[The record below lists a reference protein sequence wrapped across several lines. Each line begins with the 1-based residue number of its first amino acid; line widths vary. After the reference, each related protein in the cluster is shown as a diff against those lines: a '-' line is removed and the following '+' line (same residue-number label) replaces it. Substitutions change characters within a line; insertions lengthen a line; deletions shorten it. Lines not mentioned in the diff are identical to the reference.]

1 MGSEIGGEKMKRLLC
16 AFFVSAVTL
25 VFASP
30 GWGQAQITTATVQ
43 GDVLDEKGGSVPGAT
58 VEAKNLDTNF
68 VRTETTDADGHF
80 IILNLAPGR
89 YTVTFSKQGFASV
102 LQQNVNLTV
111 GQVLTIPV
119 KMKISSVAQQIVVSD
134 VPVIEVTKT
143 ESSSTLN
150 EIAVANTPVLGRKFE
165 DLLTLTPGVA
175 ITQGPDGDEINFNGQ
190 RGIFNN
196 VSLDGGDYNNGFFGE
211 QEGGQRAAIDI
222 TLEAVKEFQVIASG
236 ANAEY
241 GRTGGGVV
249 NVITKSG
256 TNDLHGSVF
265 EYFRTEALAAATS
278 DGKPLQNFRRN
289 QFGGGVGGPLVKDKL
304 FFFAAGEGIREN
316 LTRPNLSTAIGP
328 ACSITNPVVAPG
340 LTAVDDAIAASPECQ
355 RAALVLFFKNA
366 SLPPATSTNEGLPV
380 NHLVRNGSVFGRMD
394 YNLNAKN
401 QIFGSYNFDWSK
413 NTNQTFDVPTYG
425 ASANGIEGP
434 SKIQAVN
441 TNWFTTISS
450 TMLNEAHFTYAR
462 ENRPRGA
469 SIPSSVPDTAIGT
482 AFPFNSFRFGQPFF
496 LEPTIDEIFYRTDIR
511 DNFSLIR
518 GKHTFK
524 VGGEWIHSRNS
535 QIFRGFFTGRYIFS
549 DVTGFLHYA
558 SPATL
563 GNGFGPT
570 TQECQST
577 TNGKLTF
584 IDATQTCPAGTTSNG
599 DPLLLYLQHGPTKA
613 GETLDQSG
621 QSSIA
626 NEDFSL
632 FIQDTWKVTRNLTLN
647 YGLRWDAQHFPSPVT
662 PPANTAYGF
671 YLTNPLWPSDGTI
684 HNQNK
689 MFQPRVGFAWDIRG
703 NGKSALRASAG
714 IFNARQNMLTQV
726 GAITTNGVQQQ
737 EIAGG
742 LFAGGFLY
750 PTYPKTVT
758 PTPLPPGQFPQ
769 FAGVTVFSKDYANP
783 RIYTYNVGYEQE
795 IYSGWAGYIDL
806 TVSKGVH
813 LTRFVNPNV
822 CCSSANLALTPN
834 SDVNGGSGPS
844 YCLNPPSCSQGPTTS
859 PFTAPNHILLT
870 VTDTASSAKSLYRGA
885 TIGVRKSFSHRFQMD
900 ANYVWSEDLDDDSNE
915 RDPFTFRY
923 LDFYNLKR
931 EYSYSDRDEK
941 HKFNFMTHAEL
952 PAKFDVDVRMQ
963 AHTAQPT
970 SAIPNTTPSGPLC
983 SPTNAAHRVLPDP
996 AAPGGVIDCGR
1007 NFVRK
1012 DNGYFAFN
1020 FGVQRPI
1027 SLGERVRIIPKVE
1040 MFNTFNNKNNVS
1052 SSSAP
1057 VLFNFDGFLR
1067 EGVGDPRQAQLSVR
1081 FEF

>member
-1 MGSEIGGEKMKRLLC
+1 MRRLLC
-16 AFFVSAVTL
+16 AFFVLGLALCFT
-25 VFASP
+25 AS
-30 GWGQAQITTATVQ
+30 GWGQSQITAGTVQ
-43 GDVLDEKGGSVPGAT
+43 GDVVDEKGGSVAGAT

-68 VRTETTDADGHF
+68 VQTDTTNTDGHF
-80 IILNLAPGR
+80 AFLSLAPGR
-89 YTVTFSKQGFASV
+89 YTLTISKAGFATIV
-102 LQQNVNLTV
+102 QENVNLTV
-111 GQVLTIPV
+111 GQTITLPV
-119 KMKISSVAQQIVVSD
+119 TMKVSSVAQQIIVTD
-134 VPVIEVTKT
+134 VPVIETTKT

-211 QEGGQRAAIDI
+211 QAGGQRAAIDI

-256 TNDLHGSVF
+256 TNELHGSVF
-265 EYFRTEALAAATS
+265 EYFRTEALTAATS

-289 QFGGGVGGPLVKDKL
+289 QFGGSVGGPLIKEKL

-316 LTRPNLSTAIGP
+316 LTRPNLSSPLGAT
-328 ACSITNPVVAPG
+328 CSVATPVVG
-340 LTAVDDAIAASPECQ
+340 TNDALIQASPECQ
-355 RAALVLFFKNA
+355 RVALINFFKTA
-366 SLPPATSTNEGLPV
+366 TLTPATSTNEAAPID
-380 NHLVRNGSVFGRMD
+380 HLVRNGAVFGRVD
-394 YNLNAKN
+394 YNLNSKN

-425 ASANGIEGP
+425 TSANGIEGP
-434 SKIQAVN
+434 SKIQAIN
-441 TNWFTTISS
+441 TNWFSTLSN

-462 ENRPRGA
+462 ENRPRAA

-496 LEPTIDEIFYRTDIR
+496 LEPTVDELFYRTDIR

-524 VGGEWIHSRNS
+524 FGGEWLHSRNS

-549 DVTGFLHYA
+549 DVDGFLHYA
-558 SPATL
+558 SPASM
-563 GNGFGPT
+563 GRGFGPGT
-570 TQECQST
+570 IVCADGTYGDRTGGCPSGAAAT
-577 TNGKLTF
+577 SFSPMLLF
-584 IDATQTCPAGTTSNG
+584 I
-599 DPLLLYLQHGPTKA
+599 QHGPTKA

-632 FIQDTWKVTRNLTLN
+632 FIQDTWKLTRNLTLN
-647 YGLRWDAQHFPSPVT
+647 YGLRWDAQHFPDPVT

-671 YLTNPLWPSDGTI
+671 YLNNPLWPSDGTI

-703 NGKSALRASAG
+703 NGKSALRASGG

-737 EIAGG
+737 EID
-742 LFAGGFLY
+742 GGFVAGNFLF
-750 PTYPKTVT
+750 PTYPQTVT
-758 PTPLPPGQFPQ
+758 PAPLPAGQFPQ
-769 FAGVTVFSKDYANP
+769 FAGVTVFSRNYSNP

-822 CCSSANLALTPN
+822 CCSSANLVLTPN
-834 SDVNGGSGPS
+834 SDVNGGSGPQ
-844 YCLNPPSCSQGPTTS
+844 YTGTS

-870 VTDTASSAKSLYRGA
+870 VTDTDSSAKSLYRGA

-923 LDFYNLKR
+923 LDFYNLKK
-931 EYSYSDRDEK
+931 EYAFSDRDEK
-941 HKFNFMTHAEL
+941 HKFNFITYAEL
-952 PAKFDVDVRMQ
+952 PGKFTVDVRMQ

-996 AAPGGVIDCGR
+996 GAPGGVIDCGR

-1020 FGVQRPI
+1020 FGIQRPI
-1027 SLGERVRIIPKVE
+1027 SLGERMRIIPKLE
-1040 MFNTFNNKNNVS
+1040 MFNAFNNKNNVS
-1052 SSSAP
+1052 SSASP

>member
-1 MGSEIGGEKMKRLLC
+1 
-16 AFFVSAVTL
+16 V
-25 VFASP
+25 
-30 GWGQAQITTATVQ
+30 
-43 GDVLDEKGGSVPGAT
+43 
-58 VEAKNLDTNF
+58 
-68 VRTETTDADGHF
+68 
-80 IILNLAPGR
+80 
-89 YTVTFSKQGFASV
+89 
-102 LQQNVNLTV
+102 
-111 GQVLTIPV
+111 
-119 KMKISSVAQQIVVSD
+119 
-134 VPVIEVTKT
+134 
-143 ESSSTLN
+143 
-150 EIAVANTPVLGRKFE
+150 
-165 DLLTLTPGVA
+165 
-175 ITQGPDGDEINFNGQ
+175 QGPDGDEININGQ

-196 VSLDGGDYNNGFFGE
+196 ISLDGGDYNNGFFGE
-211 QEGGQRAAIDI
+211 QMGGQRAAIDI
-222 TLEAVKEFQVIASG
+222 TLEAVKEFQVTASG
-236 ANAEY
+236 ANAEF
-241 GRTGGGVV
+241 GRSAGGVI
-249 NVITKSG
+249 NVVTKSG
-256 TNDLHGSVF
+256 TNTVHGALF
-265 EYFRTEALAAATS
+265 EYFRTEGLTAATS
-278 DGKPLQNFRRN
+278 DGKPLKDFLRN
-289 QFGGGVGGPLVKDKL
+289 QFGGAVGGPLLKDKL
-304 FFFAAGEGIREN
+304 FFFGAAEGIREN
-316 LTRPNLSTAIGP
+316 LTRPNLSAADGTPCGTPNIAFDGTP
-328 ACSITNPVVAPG
+328 ST
-340 LTAVDDAIAASPECQ
+340 DAQIAASPDCQ
-355 RAALVLFFKNA
+355 RIALVNFFKTA
-366 SLPPATSTNEGLPV
+366 ALPPASNTDEGAPV
-380 NHLVRNGSVFGRMD
+380 NHLVRNASSFGRVD

-425 ASANGIEGP
+425 ATANGIEGP
-434 SKIQAVN
+434 SKIQAIN
-441 TNWFTTISS
+441 TNWFSTLSN

-462 ENRPRGA
+462 ENRPRSA
-469 SIPSSVPDTAIGT
+469 TNVSSVPDTAMGT
-482 AFPFNSFRFGQPFF
+482 AAPFNSFRFGQPFF
-496 LEPTIDEIFYRTDIR
+496 LEPTIDEVFWRTDVR
-511 DNFSLIR
+511 DNFSSIH

-524 VGGEWIHSRNS
+524 FGGEWVHSRNS

-558 SPATL
+558 TNPATPTP
-563 GNGFGPT
+563 GFGPN

-577 TNGKLTF
+577 TNGALTY
-584 IDATQTCPAGTTSNG
+584 IDASQTCPAGTVSNG

-632 FIQDTWKVTRNLTLN
+632 FVQDTWKVTRNLTLN

-662 PPANTAYGF
+662 PPADTAYGF

-750 PTYPKTVT
+750 PTYPQTVT

-769 FAGVTVFSKDYANP
+769 FIGVTVFSRDYANP
-783 RIYTYNVGYEQE
+783 RIYSYNAGYEQE

-822 CCSSANLALTPN
+822 CCSSADLLLSPN

-844 YCLNPPSCSQGPTTS
+844 YSGTPPFQ
-859 PFTAPNHILLT
+859 APNHILLT

-885 TIGVRKSFSHRFQMD
+885 TIGVRKRFSNRFQLD

-923 LDFYNLKR
+923 LDFYNLKK
-931 EYSYSDRDEK
+931 EYAYSDRDEK
-941 HKFNFMTHAEL
+941 HKFNFATHAEL
-952 PAKFDVDVRMQ
+952 PAKFILDVRMQ
-963 AHTAQPT
+963 AHTAQPAT
-970 SAIPNTTPSGPLC
+970 SIPNTTPSGPLC
-983 SPTNAAHRVLPDP
+983 SPTNAAHRVLLNPST
-996 AAPGGVIDCGR
+996 GSLVDCGR
-1007 NFVRK
+1007 NFVRR

-1027 SLGERVRIIPKVE
+1027 SLGERMRIIPKLE
-1040 MFNTFNNKNNVS
+1040 MFNAFNNKNNVS
-1052 SSSAP
+1052 SSAAP

>member
-1 MGSEIGGEKMKRLLC
+1 MKKLLC
-16 AFFVSAVTL
+16 AFFVLTL
-25 VFASP
+25 ALGFASSA
-30 GWGQAQITTATVQ
+30 WGQAQITTATVQ
-43 GDVLDEKGGSVPGAT
+43 GDVLDEKGGTVAGAT

-68 VRTETTDADGHF
+68 VRTESTDTDGHF
-80 IILNLAPGR
+80 AFLNLAPGR
-89 YTVTFSKQGFASV
+89 YNLTINKQGFAT
-102 LQQNVNLTV
+102 LIQQNLNLTV
-111 GQVLTIPV
+111 GQVLTIPMTLKV
-119 KMKISSVAQQIVVSD
+119 SAVGQQIVVTD
-134 VPVIEVTKT
+134 VPVVEVTKT

-150 EIAVANTPVLGRKFE
+150 DIAVANTPVLGRKFE

-236 ANAEY
+236 ASAEY

-256 TNDLHGSVF
+256 TNELHGSVF
-265 EYFRTEALAAATS
+265 EYFRTEALSAATS

-316 LTRPNLSTAIGP
+316 LTRPNLTAPLGA
-328 ACSITNPVVAPG
+328 ACSVATPVVG
-340 LTAVDDAIAASPECQ
+340 TNDAVIAASPECQ
-355 RAALVLFFKNA
+355 RVALINFFKTA
-366 SLPPATSTNEGLPV
+366 TLTPAASTNEAMPV
-380 NHLVRNGSVFGRMD
+380 DHLVRNGSVFGRVD
-394 YNLNAKN
+394 YNLNSKN

-425 ASANGIEGP
+425 SSANGIEGP
-434 SKIQAVN
+434 SKIQAIN
-441 TNWFTTISS
+441 TNWFSTLSN

-462 ENRPRGA
+462 ENRPRA
-469 SIPSSVPDTAIGT
+469 TTIPTSVPDTAIGT
-482 AFPFNSFRFGQPFF
+482 VAPFNSFRFGQPFF
-496 LEPTIDEIFYRTDIR
+496 LEPTVDELFYRTDIR

-549 DVTGFLHYA
+549 DVVGFLHYA
-558 SPATL
+558 SPATM
-563 GNGFGPT
+563 GRGFGPGT
-570 TQECQST
+570 VVCADGTYGDRTLGCPSGAAKT
-577 TNGKLTF
+577 SFSPMLLF
-584 IDATQTCPAGTTSNG
+584 I
-599 DPLLLYLQHGPTKA
+599 QHGPTKA

-632 FIQDTWKVTRNLTLN
+632 FIQDTWKITRNLTLN

-689 MFQPRVGFAWDIRG
+689 MFQPRVGFAWDVRG

-737 EIAGG
+737 EID
-742 LFAGGFLY
+742 GGFVAGNFLF
-750 PTYPKTVT
+750 PTYPTTVT

-795 IYSGWAGYIDL
+795 IYSGWASYIDL

-822 CCSSANLALTPN
+822 CCSSADLVLTPN

-844 YCLNPPSCSQGPTTS
+844 YKGTS
-859 PFTAPNHILLT
+859 PFTALNHVLLT

-885 TIGVRKSFSHRFQMD
+885 TVGVRKSFSHRFQVD

-923 LDFYNLKR
+923 LDYYNLKR

-941 HKFNFMTHAEL
+941 HKFNFITYAEL
-952 PAKFDVDVRMQ
+952 PAKFTVDVRMQ

-970 SAIPNTTPSGPLC
+970 SAIPNTTPSGALC

-996 AAPGGVIDCGR
+996 TAPGGVIDCGR

-1012 DNGYFAFN
+1012 DNGFFAFN

-1027 SLGERVRIIPKVE
+1027 SLGEKMRIIPKIE
-1040 MFNTFNNKNNVS
+1040 MFNAFNNKNNVS
-1052 SSSAP
+1052 SSASP